1 MTRNF
6 AVGINALIRRTLAS
20 RMAPCPSAQ
29 AADAAGL
36 EGLRVLAEKR
46 AAAAEIIAQE
56 ANAVRLRALLE
67 AARGQTANRNIRSAE
82 ERFAAAKDEWEAVRQ
97 VLQAEPDPYA
107 EPIDATQPSHAMPP
121 SAAVPDWLPTLADV
135 SRRKELLI
143 GGLPLVLLA
152 GVIGVAAYLHS
163 DGEAAT
169 AAGRLTT
176 PPSALALD
184 APAIAGPDPVA
195 GTAPQPAV
203 AGSAAEAAPS
213 AQTVTRAQPVKVV
226 KKTKQQV
233 VAPPPPRSRPEPEE
247 LASGVLAP
255 AEQPRMRNAVE

>member
-1 MTRNF
+1 M
-6 AVGINALIRRTLAS
+6 IRRTLAS
-20 RMAPCPSAQ
+20 RMASRMAPCPAEP

-36 EGLRVLAEKR
+36 ESLRVLAEKR

-121 SAAVPDWLPTLADV
+121 SAAVPAWLPKLAEV

-143 GGLPLVLLA
+143 GGPLVFLA
-152 GVIGVAAYLHS
+152 GVIAVAAYLHS
-163 DGEAAT
+163 DGAAAT
-169 AAGRLTT
+169 AAGRLAT

-184 APAIAGPDPVA
+184 APAIAGPEGAAGPDPAA

-203 AGSAAEAAPS
+203 AGSAAETVPS
-213 AQTVTRAQPVKVV
+213 AQTVKRAQPGKVV
-226 KKTKQQV
+226 KKKAKQQV

-255 AEQPRMRNAVE
+255 ADEPRAWNAVE